1 MFPTR
6 LAFVVVLAVS
16 AGCGP
21 APTHDEP
28 LSVEQPVLALSVD
41 VGSGDLHIVG
51 ADVSGANVV
60 ARVEGE
66 RNHLGYELNEGR
78 LSLFEECHEDP
89 CAVSISALVPS
100 AIPFEIRT
108 GSGDVR
114 IEGALDRLQVDVGSG
129 DVEGIDLA
137 GRDLQV
143 KSGSGDIDLSVFEP
157 TESVSV
163 RAGSG
168 DVRLAV
174 PSGNYRLRV
183 DTGSG
188 DRSVKGIIDDDASG
202 ASIAIDTGSGDVRV
216 RGRSEP

>member
-1 MFPTR
+1 MSSPR
-6 LAFVVVLAVS
+6 LVFVVALALS
-16 AGCGP
+16 AACAP

-28 LSVEQPVLALSVD
+28 LSIEQPVLALSVD

-51 ADVSGANVV
+51 AEGSGANVV

-66 RNHLGYELNEGR
+66 RNHLGYELSEGR
-78 LSLFEECHEDP
+78 LSLFEECHEQP
-89 CAVSISALVPS
+89 CAVSISAIVPA
-100 AIPFEIRT
+100 AIPFDIRT

-129 DVEGIDLA
+129 DVDGIDLA
-137 GRDLQV
+137 GRNLQV
-143 KSGSGDIDLSVFEP
+143 RSGSGDIELSVFEP

-174 PSGNYRLRV
+174 PSGSYRLSV

-188 DRSVKGIIDDDASG
+188 DRSVKGVIDDDASG

-216 RGRSEP
+216 RGR